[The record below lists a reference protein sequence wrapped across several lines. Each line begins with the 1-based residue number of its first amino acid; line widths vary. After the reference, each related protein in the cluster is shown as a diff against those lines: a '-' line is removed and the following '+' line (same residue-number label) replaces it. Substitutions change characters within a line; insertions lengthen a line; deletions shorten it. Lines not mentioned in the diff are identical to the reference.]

1 MTISLFPVK
10 NASFPAVAPASAAI
24 WEPVRGRSGAFL
36 EGDVRTLTFSN
47 EAQGEGGSRGYD
59 VPRWSSGTPA
69 RRSAADRLT
78 TYLVGGL
85 FGLSM
90 VLGTMFL
97 TEGADASVEP
107 APSVHAGASGTSV
120 ASASR

>member
-1 MTISLFPVK
+1 M
-10 NASFPAVAPASAAI
+10 
-24 WEPVRGRSGAFL
+24 
-36 EGDVRTLTFSN
+36 
-47 EAQGEGGSRGYD
+47 
-59 VPRWSSGTPA
+59 PRWSSGTPA

-90 VLGTMFL
+90 VLGAVFL